1 MEKLHLQ
8 TTNKTKTRNKRL
20 QCKQHVKTCTISWTH
35 ALQCLLHVFGT
46 FFQGALSWPLSSSKE
61 RKKGHLQKMSQNEDI
76 FPEGNVVSTLGPTPK
91 KNWWGSNL
99 IPFHS
104 KIWTEPVLSS
114 TLGTQ
119 QTLFFRWVQTGI
131 LSPDLKRTSFYL
143 QLWVPNKL
151 YFFVGFK
158 LEYFH
163 QIWKEHIF
171 IFNFGP
177 H

>member
-1 MEKLHLQ
+1 MEKWHLQ

-20 QCKQHVKTCTISWTH
+20 QCKQHIKTCTISWTH

-61 RKKGHLQKMSQNEDI
+61 RKKGHLQKMSQNEDM

-131 LSPDLKRTSFYL
+131 LSPDLKKNIFLSSTLGTQQTILFR
-143 QLWVPNKL
+143 WVQTWILSPDLKKT
-151 YFFVGFK
+151 YFV
-158 LEYFH
+158 
-163 QIWKEHIF
+163 
-171 IFNFGP
+171 FNFGP